1 MIADIGRRAAGDHID
16 AAQAAQIA
24 LIELHIVQHDAA
36 VADPWIDRIAQG
48 LGLVV
53 NFLEHEVRIAALLR
67 SGHLPLDVLGRLA
80 HGRAVCVIELR
91 GVLREHDHIAV
102 VEIHDAA
109 RIRQDGRDIRGNEVL
124 SLAEAEDQR
133 TVLLDGDHGIRP
145 VGAEDAERIAA
156 LDPAERQAD
165 GLHQI
170 VFLFI
175 IVFQQIGN
183 DLRVRLGA
191 ERLALL
197 QQELLQRQEILND
210 AVVHDADAAVCGH
223 LRMRILVR
231 GCAVRRPAGMADAEI
246 TGERRAVFRLCAQDG
261 QTALGL
267 GELQLPFRKNTQSSG
282 IIAAILQTGKA
293 VQQNGSCLLRTGIT
307 NNSTHKNNLHTSGQI
322 HDLRCRTEIIH
333 DCFVK
338 IN

>member
-1 MIADIGRRAAGDHID
+1 MIADIGRRAAGNHID
-16 AAQAAQIA
+16 TAQAAQIA

-36 VADPWIDRIAQG
+36 VTDTGIDRIAQG
-48 LGLVV
+48 LRLVV

-67 SGHLPLDVLGRLA
+67 SGHLPLDVLRGLA
-80 HGRAVCVIELR
+80 HGRTVCVIELR

-109 RIRQDGRDIRGNEVL
+109 RIRQDGRDIRGDEVL
-124 SLAEAEDQR
+124 ALAEAEDQW

-175 IVFQQIGN
+175 IVFQQIGD

-210 AVVHDADAAVCGH
+210 AVVHDADAAVRGQ

-246 TGERRAVFRLCAQDG
+246 AGERRAVFRLCAQDG